1 MPQDPPLRLLRE
13 DISQTRRS
21 IGATWRA
28 LGAQIG
34 RRTATHAHAG
44 QKPRRR
50 GVSWAGAALG
60 IAFLLPR
67 LLKRR

>member
-1 MPQDPPLRLLRE
+1 MPQNQSLRVLRE
-13 DISQTRRS
+13 DISETRRS
-21 IGATWRA
+21 LGASWVA

-34 RRTATHAHAG
+34 RRPAAHAHAG

-50 GVSWAGAALG
+50 GISWAGAALG

-67 LLKRR
+67 FVRRR